1 MPGPLHPTEP
11 VPAARSRRRTSLWLA
26 VGLGA
31 LLLAG
36 AAAGLFL
43 WKRAPAETPAEA
55 ACKRGTQALLAS
67 LGEPV
72 RVSFYVSKGGL
83 PKVDLFS
90 DSVDRLLRDYQAR
103 SGGKLAYSMTVVTT
117 DADRAAARDAG
128 LQEATFG
135 DTNDAGAAQI
145 MRGFVGLSFHYR
157 DEKEVIPLLAPEQ
170 TQGLSFWIA
179 NKIRELRDRADDRSH
194 IFGLLTGKDEI
205 KLSEPNLI
213 GSQAGA
219 PGPSMQS
226 LLEQNFPFY
235 TFKNVDLQGGDAEI
249 PREYAGLIV
258 TQAGKRHDEKEL
270 RRIDE
275 FLMLGGKVVLVFA
288 GAVNVKPSDPNVK
301 ATLDTQGLERLLDGY
316 GIEMK
321 REAIFDWGQA
331 MVVPMVTQAGTKQP
345 VFPGIVIAKHDDA
358 LGPDAQTLDSTFT
371 GFFRIDEL
379 AFPFP
384 STLVVHPE
392 KQPGARVTVVAR
404 TSPRANVDERESS
417 ALALGVDRQPTGDAA
432 PRAMAVAVDGTMT
445 SAFGGKQA
453 PGRLLVVS
461 ASQFLANPFARAGN
475 PPPVPPQMA
484 MLGQTGGDEM
494 LQALAGPYAQKYL
507 TYTIL
512 SFKNTLDWA
521 TAEED
526 LVSCGATLVE
536 KHP

>member
-1 MPGPLHPTEP
+1 MPGPLHLSKSA
-11 VPAARSRRRTSLWLA
+11 PAARSPSRRSLWLA
-26 VGLGA
+26 VGLGV

-36 AAAGLFL
+36 AAVGLFL

-72 RVSFYVSKGGL
+72 RVTFYVSKGGL
-83 PKVDLFS
+83 PKVDHFA
-90 DSVDRLLRDYQAR
+90 DIVDRLMLDYQAR

-117 DADRAAARDAG
+117 DADRAAARELG
-128 LQEATFG
+128 LQEAAFG
-135 DTNDAGAAQI
+135 DTTDAGAAQI
-145 MRGFVGLSFHYR
+145 MRGYVGLSFQYR
-157 DEKEVIPLLAPEQ
+157 GEKEVIPLLAPEQ

-179 NKIRELRDRADDRSH
+179 NKIRELRDRADHRSH
-194 IFGLLTGKDEI
+194 AFGLLTGKDEM
-205 KLSEPNLI
+205 KLSEPNLV
-213 GSQAGA
+213 GNQTGA
-219 PGPSMQS
+219 SGPSMQG

-235 TFKNVDLQGGDAEI
+235 SFKPVDLQGGNAEI

-258 TQAGKRHDEKEL
+258 TQAGKRYDEKEL

-275 FLMLGGKVVLVFA
+275 FLMLGGKAVLIFA
-288 GAVNVKPSDPNVK
+288 GAVNLRPSDASMK
-301 ATLDTQGLERLLDGY
+301 ATLDTQGLDRLLDGY

-321 REAIFDWGQA
+321 REAILDWGQA
-331 MVVPMVTQAGTKQP
+331 MVIPLMTQEGAAQKIS
-345 VFPGIVIAKHDDA
+345 PGIVIAKHDDA
-358 LGPDAQTLDSTFT
+358 LGPDAQPLDSTFT

-384 STLVVHPE
+384 SPLVVHPE

-404 TSPRANVDERESS
+404 TSPRATVDGGESIDM
-417 ALALGVDRQPTGDAA
+417 ALGADPQPRGDAA
-432 PRAMAVAVDGTMT
+432 PRALAAVVDGTMT

-461 ASQFLANPFARAGN
+461 SSQFLANPFARAGN
-475 PPPVPPQMA
+475 PPPVPPQMG
-484 MLGQTGGDEM
+484 MLGPTGGDVM
-494 LQALAGPYAQKYL
+494 LQALAGPYAQRYL

-521 TAEED
+521 TAEDD

-536 KHP
+536 KRP